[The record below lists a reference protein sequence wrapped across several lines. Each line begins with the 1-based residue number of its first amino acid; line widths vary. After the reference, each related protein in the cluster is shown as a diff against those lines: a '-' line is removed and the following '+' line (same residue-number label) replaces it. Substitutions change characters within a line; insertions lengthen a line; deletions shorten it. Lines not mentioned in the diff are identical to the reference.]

1 VKLALVSFVA
11 ALVAAPLLGAAQGAA
26 PPVRFAA
33 TLNATVVDN
42 FNYGWTRVSE
52 DCSIRRTGFGGR
64 QLQLRSPRATTIQV
78 TRRGAALRYRPS
90 SVLARVTGRAAAGSF
105 GDVKRCRAE
114 PILKASGDCKGKALV
129 PRRVRAGFRSGRTAF
144 AFQEPSAAG
153 DVEICGLDPTYPGGW
168 LQLAPGRVNGDALLN
183 GTAVRAVAR
192 GAARR
197 QATIVNTPTLR
208 VTQETTVRWTVTFRR
223 LD

>member
-11 ALVAAPLLGAAQGAA
+11 ALVAAPLAAQAA
-26 PPVRFAA
+26 SPPVRFTA

-42 FNYGWTRVSE
+42 FSYGWTRVSE
-52 DCSIRRTGFGGR
+52 DCSIRRTGFSGR
-64 QLQLRSPRATTIQV
+64 ELQLRSPRPTPIQV
-78 TRRGAALRYRPS
+78 TRSGAALRYRPS
-90 SVLARVTGRAAAGSF
+90 SVLARVTGTATTGSF

-114 PILKASGDCKGKALV
+114 PILKASGDCKAKVLA

-144 AFQEPSAAG
+144 AFHEPSAAG

-168 LQLAPGRVNGDALLN
+168 LQLAPGRLNGDALVS
-183 GTAVRAVAR
+183 GRATRAVAR

-208 VTQETTVRWTVTFRR
+208 VTHETTVRWTVTFRR

>member
-11 ALVAAPLLGAAQGAA
+11 ALVAAPLLGAAQAA
-26 PPVRFAA
+26 SPPVRFAA

-42 FNYGWTRVSE
+42 FTYGWTRVSE
-52 DCSIRRTGFGGR
+52 DSSIRRTGFGR
-64 QLQLRSPRATTIQV
+64 ELQLRSPRAMTIQV
-78 TRRGAALRYRPS
+78 ARGGAGLRYRPS
-90 SVLARVTGRAAAGSF
+90 WVLARITGRAAAGSF
-105 GDVKRCRAE
+105 GEVKRCRAE
-114 PILKASGDCKGKALV
+114 PILKASGDCKAKALA

-153 DVEICGLDPTYPGGW
+153 DVEICGLDSAYPGGW

-183 GTAVRAVAR
+183 GMAARAVAR

-223 LD
+223 LH